1 VADASALDVARY
13 RAQRLA
19 RYATVIAEA
28 RSRSLRRT
36 KAQPRDLPRRGG
48 EVTPQHR
55 FILVGPHGVS
65 LIAGVKPRGQAT
77 RLRVSTGVST
87 RHSHGRDRAPGAQP

>member
-1 VADASALDVARY
+1 VADATALDVAHY

-48 EVTPQHR
+48 EVT
-55 FILVGPHGVS
+55 L
-65 LIAGVKPRGQAT
+65 
-77 RLRVSTGVST
+77 STGSFSSA
-87 RHSHGRDRAPGAQP
+87 RMGSH